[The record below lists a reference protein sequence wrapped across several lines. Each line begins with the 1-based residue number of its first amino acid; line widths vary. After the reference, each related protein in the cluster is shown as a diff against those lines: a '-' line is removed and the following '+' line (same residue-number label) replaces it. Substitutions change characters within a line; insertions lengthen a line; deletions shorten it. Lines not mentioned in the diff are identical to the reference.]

1 MPIFAFMFKVK
12 PVFGSPDYGV
22 AASGYACIYVCDDV
36 PKRAVDK
43 ALQCIKDAGYR
54 YIRTEKSGE
63 AEITDS
69 TPEEQRALMA
79 KAERHGMSS
88 CFVMARDKPGLN

>member
-12 PVFGSPDYGV
+12 PLFGSPDYGV
-22 AASGYACIYVCDDV
+22 AASGYACVYVCDDV

-43 ALQCIKDAGYR
+43 ALQRVKDEGYR

-63 AEITDS
+63 AEITDK
-69 TPEEQRALMA
+69 TPEEQRAMMA
-79 KAERHGMSS
+79 KAEKHGVSS
-88 CFVMARDKPGLN
+88 VFVLTKEKTGSN